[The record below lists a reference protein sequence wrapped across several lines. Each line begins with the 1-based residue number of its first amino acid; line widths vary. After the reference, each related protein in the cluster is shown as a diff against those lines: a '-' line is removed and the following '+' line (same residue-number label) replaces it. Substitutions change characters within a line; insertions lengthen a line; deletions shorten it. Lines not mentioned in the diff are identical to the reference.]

1 MAIKVYKPYTKSR
14 RAMQTLSYEEITK
27 ATPEKSLLLTK
38 KHTGGRN
45 NQGVITC
52 RHHGGGNKNRYRIVD
67 FRRNKDEI
75 PGTVSAIEYDPNRTA
90 FLALITYA
98 DGEKRYII
106 RPKDL
111 NVGDKIISGEAT
123 DIKNGNNLALKN
135 IPEGTFI
142 HNIELKPGKGGQMCR
157 AAGSMAQVLGVDGK
171 YTILRLASGEV
182 RKVLSVCRATIG
194 IVGNDDWNLV
204 NIGKAGRNRNMGI
217 RPTVR
222 GSAMN
227 PCDHPHGGGE
237 GKCPVGRDA
246 PRTPWGKKAM
256 GVKTRRI
263 KKNSSRLIMRR
274 RNG

>member
-204 NIGKAGRNRNMGI
+204 NIGKAGRTRNMGI

-263 KKNSSRLIMRR
+263 KKNSTRLIMRR

>member
-14 RAMQTLSYEEITK
+14 RAMQTLSYEDITK
-27 ATPEKSLLLTK
+27 ATPEKSLLVTK
-38 KHTGGRN
+38 KKSGGRN

-52 RHHGGGNKNRYRIVD
+52 RHIGGGNKNRYRIVD

-204 NIGKAGRNRNMGI
+204 NIGKAGRTRNMGI

-263 KKNSSRLIMRR
+263 KKNSTRLIMRR